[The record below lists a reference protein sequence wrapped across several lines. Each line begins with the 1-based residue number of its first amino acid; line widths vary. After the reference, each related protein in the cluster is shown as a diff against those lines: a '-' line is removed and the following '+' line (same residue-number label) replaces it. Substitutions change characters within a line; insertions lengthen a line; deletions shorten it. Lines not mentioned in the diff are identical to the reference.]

1 MIRPHGAPLLGCSA
15 KEGSETPGYTRPAI
29 RCNGLTTNHRQELI
43 MPATA
48 TTTRPTSTD
57 LLDAALADLE
67 CATSAAIAHNSAR
80 MSHPLIRGWLTE
92 GGAEPVD
99 RIVGLVSTAP
109 AARIHL
115 ALRRGEV
122 VSIADASK
130 AIATMQ
136 RGVARALRREKERAA
151 VGLVA

>member
-1 MIRPHGAPLLGCSA
+1 MLP
-15 KEGSETPGYTRPAI
+15 TI
-29 RCNGLTTNHRQELI
+29 RCNGTT
-43 MPATA
+43 
-48 TTTRPTSTD
+48 TTTRPTAAD
-57 LLDAALADLE
+57 LLDVALTDLE
-67 CATSAAIAHNSAR
+67 RTTSAAIAHNSAR

-136 RGVARALRREKERAA
+136 RGVARAPHREKERAA
-151 VGLVA
+151 G

>member
-1 MIRPHGAPLLGCSA
+1 MIRPRGSPLLGCSA
-15 KEGSETPGYTRPAI
+15 KEGSLAPGYTRPAI

-43 MPATA
+43 MI
-48 TTTRPTSTD
+48 TTRPTATD
-57 LLDAALADLE
+57 PLDAALADLE

-122 VSIADASK
+122 VSIADVSK

-151 VGLVA
+151 G

>member
-43 MPATA
+43 MT
-48 TTTRPTSTD
+48 TSTD

-122 VSIADASK
+122 VSIADVSK

-136 RGVARALRREKERAA
+136 RGVARALHREKERAA
-151 VGLVA
+151 G